1 MQLFYL
7 YVNIKS
13 LSSDNSLNLN
23 TVVFLHTQTLLHILQ
38 DCFLVHYWS
47 NQKVISR
54 NQIWLKMLVSLHKRC
69 FRVKEM
75 RYCKSILLYN
85 REAII
90 WSTFMHT
97 NGRVC
102 VFDIHTKHAQATYA
116 KSIFQFQVFIRSEI
130 PSSRNEWINVMIFS
144 EQIFKC
150 CFAISKAAL
159 GKIWLPSSNLLHAV
173 NNKDRGKARLS
184 NNVSSNFQ

>member
-1 MQLFYL
+1 MSL
-7 YVNIKS
+7 YCNTFISVNIKS
-13 LSSDNSLNLN
+13 LSSDNSLNVN
-23 TVVFLHTQTLLHILQ
+23 TVLFLHTQILLHILQ
-38 DCFLVHYWS
+38 DCFLVHYLS

-85 REAII
+85 REAFI

-102 VFDIHTKHAQATYA
+102 VFDIHTKHAQTTYA

-130 PSSRNEWINVMIFS
+130 PSSRNEWINVMIF
-144 EQIFKC
+144 FMNK
-150 CFAISKAAL
+150 FLNAAL
-159 GKIWLPSSNLLHAV
+159 LLVKLPWA
-173 NNKDRGKARLS
+173 KFG
-184 NNVSSNFQ
+184 FQVPIFFML